1 MVSSLKMDDVRLD
14 EVVSLVQSNARYR
27 QISPSLVR
35 KVAFQE
41 LSKGRSIKEAV
52 KETRNK
58 LHQVGGAYQEARPDF
73 TRLLRQLAGSPRE
86 LNGLRPFCLDAM
98 QFHASTRE
106 RLPYLEDFY
115 TPLRQQLGEVSSILD
130 LACGLNPLALPWMP
144 LAAGGEYTACDIY
157 SDMVEFLNGFFQ
169 YAGIRG
175 KASVCDLT
183 DEVPAQSV
191 ELVLLLKTLPCLE
204 QLDKSIGERLLNG
217 LQADHILMSYPA
229 RSLSGRRKG
238 MPQTYSDHFERL
250 SAGKAWRVSRWQ
262 IKTEILFLISRK

>member
-1 MVSSLKMDDVRLD
+1 MDEFLLD
-14 EVVSLVQSNARYR
+14 EVVSMVQNNARYR
-27 QISPSLVR
+27 LISPSLVR
-35 KVAFQE
+35 KVAIQE

-58 LHQVGGAYQEARPDF
+58 LHQVGGAYLEARPDY
-73 TRLLRQLAGSPRE
+73 TRLLRQLEGSPRA
-86 LNGLRPFCLDAM
+86 LDALRPFCLNSM
-98 QFHASTRE
+98 QAHASTRE

-115 TPLRQQLGEVSSILD
+115 APLRQQLGEVGSILD

-157 SDMVEFLNGFFQ
+157 SDMVEFLNSFFQ
-169 YAGIRG
+169 HAGICG

-183 DEVPAQSV
+183 AELPGQTV
-191 ELVLLLKTLPCLE
+191 ELVLLLKSLPCLE

-217 LQADHILMSYPA
+217 LKADHILVSYPA
-229 RSLSGRRKG
+229 RSLSGRGKG
-238 MPQTYSDHFERL
+238 MPQNYSDHFERL
-250 SAGKAWRVSRWQ
+250 RAGKDWKVTRWQ